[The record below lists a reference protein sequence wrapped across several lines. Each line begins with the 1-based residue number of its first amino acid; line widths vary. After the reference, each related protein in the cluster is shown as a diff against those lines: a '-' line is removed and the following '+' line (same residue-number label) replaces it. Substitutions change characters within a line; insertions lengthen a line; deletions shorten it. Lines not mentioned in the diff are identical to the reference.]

1 LSKTI
6 HRLLNVAYAGRLDPM
21 AHGVL
26 ILLVGNE
33 NKMRDKYEKLDKEY
47 KFQCILGVGTDTYD
61 ILGIQINEREPI
73 FFIFTQNITLINIT
87 LLGQIDRSTVNFSP
101 LNELSPRLQTL
112 VSQFV
117 GSFEQSYPP
126 FSSVRVKGKPVPI
139 SCNFFIYSQ
148 FFFV

>member
-1 LSKTI
+1 
-6 HRLLNVAYAGRLDPM
+6 M

-26 ILLVGNE
+26 ILLVGDE

-61 ILGIQINEREPI
+61 ILGTQTNETQI
-73 FFIFTQNITLINIT
+73 FFIFIFIFIFCKSSENINIIF
-87 LLGQIDRSTVNFSP
+87 LMRIFCSGQIDRSTVNFSP
-101 LNELSPRLQTL
+101 LIELSSRLQPL

-126 FSSVRVKGKPVPI
+126 YSSVRVKGKPVPI
-139 SCNFFIYSQ
+139 SLNSLILLSIC
-148 FFFV
+148 FVFV